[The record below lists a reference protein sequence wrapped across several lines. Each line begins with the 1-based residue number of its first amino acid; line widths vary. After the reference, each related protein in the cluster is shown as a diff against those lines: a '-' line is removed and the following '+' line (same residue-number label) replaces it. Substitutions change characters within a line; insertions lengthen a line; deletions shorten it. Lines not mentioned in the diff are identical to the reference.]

1 MLLAEMRRGVV
12 VLVLAL
18 GCAPSSPEKPPPAS
32 ASSATPQQAPIPP
45 DLVDPIARSAA
56 IGRQLYVLNTAAQ
69 LGSDALLA
77 NVPDAANKGLAAPI
91 PVQENDEEGRPK
103 ESFLVTF
110 LTTDDPPRIAYEVRL
125 APNTKLAF
133 LPYTPPKEAS
143 PALVGIARARQVAIS
158 TMPPSDQPII
168 AIVLPGEAKG
178 GTDVF
183 VYLLAGTTKP
193 NVAVFGKHYRALVP
207 IGGTS
212 ATYVMP
218 INNLAIEVPTKGP
231 NGEPVEA
238 LVVNHAATEYPVE
251 THVFMSLVHKL
262 PVYVGTR
269 RGNFRVDGDKI
280 SFAGDKGPTK
290 ID

>member
-1 MLLAEMRRGVV
+1 M
-12 VLVLAL
+12 LAL

-32 ASSATPQQAPIPP
+32 ATSATPQQAPIPS
-45 DLVDPIARSAA
+45 DLVDPIAKSAA
-56 IGRQLYVLNTAAQ
+56 IGRQLYVFHTAAA

-77 NVPDAANKGLAAPI
+77 NVPDAANKGLAAPL
-91 PVQENDEEGRPK
+91 PLQESDAEGHPK
-103 ESFLVTF
+103 ESFLVSF
-110 LTTDDPPRIAYEVRL
+110 FTTDDPPRIAYEVRL
-125 APNTKLAF
+125 APNTKPDV
-133 LPYTPPKEAS
+133 LPYAPPKEAA
-143 PALVGIARARQVAIS
+143 PAFVALVRARQVALS
-158 TMPPSDQPII
+158 ALPPSPSDQPIT

-178 GTDVF
+178 GSDVF
-183 VYLLAGTTKP
+183 VYLLTGTTKP

-207 IGGTS
+207 LGGTS
-212 ATYVMP
+212 ATYLAP
-218 INNLAIEVPTKGP
+218 INNLPLEVPTKGP

-251 THVFMSLVHKL
+251 THVFESLVHKL

-280 SFAGDKGPTK
+280 SFAGEKGPTK